1 MQLTKN
7 KLLYRDTD
15 VIQLQHMM
23 QYNNFNMCSVYRMK
37 SKNKLINENIK
48 QKTHEQKKSK
58 AQPSICEWSPAGWGP
73 AVYDAKDL

>member
-23 QYNNFNMCSVYRMK
+23 QYNNFNMCSQTDSSQLSLSY
-37 SKNKLINENIK
+37 EIK
-48 QKTHEQKKSK
+48 KQTN
-58 AQPSICEWSPAGWGP
+58 
-73 AVYDAKDL
+73 